1 MDVEPQPAQ
10 GTPGVP
16 SETQKERSPSPVSF
30 ARTRRHRPYFTPEEV
45 AILSEKQR
53 GGPTVSEG
61 YEDRIR
67 QQACGFMEAV
77 GLRMGLYVHA
87 TYPVILR
94 CDLRGTLL
102 SPRKTIA
109 TAQNLYHRFR
119 LFFPLKDFNFHV
131 SSPLFFPA
139 VAEH

>member
-1 MDVEPQPAQ
+1 MEGEQQPAQ
-10 GTPGVP
+10 GIPGIS
-16 SETQKERSPSPVSF
+16 SETQREGSPSPVSF

-77 GLRMGLYVHA
+77 GLRMGLYVRA

-94 CDLRGTLL
+94 WSLRCAPSQSKEDYSDCTDAL
-102 SPRKTIA
+102 S
-109 TAQNLYHRFR
+109 
-119 LFFPLKDFNFHV
+119 
-131 SSPLFFPA
+131 SFPA
-139 VAEH
+139 FLSSERF

>member
-1 MDVEPQPAQ
+1 MCFLVVPLIMEVEQQPAQ
-10 GTPGVP
+10 GTPGVLP
-16 SETQKERSPSPVSF
+16 ETQKERSPSPVSF

-77 GLRMGLYVHA
+77 GLRMGL
-87 TYPVILR
+87 
-94 CDLRGTLL
+94 
-102 SPRKTIA
+102 
-109 TAQNLYHRFR
+109 
-119 LFFPLKDFNFHV
+119 
-131 SSPLFFPA
+131 
-139 VAEH
+139 

>member
-1 MDVEPQPAQ
+1 MATQSGLCYGPGREGDKLDVPLFPCSCHHRSMEVDQPPGQ

-16 SETQKERSPSPVSF
+16 SESQKERSPSPVSF

-45 AILSEKQR
+45 TILSEKQR

-77 GLRMGLYVHA
+77 GLRMGLWVHA
-87 TYPVILR
+87 TWPIILR
-94 CDLRGTLL
+94 
-102 SPRKTIA
+102 
-109 TAQNLYHRFR
+109 
-119 LFFPLKDFNFHV
+119 
-131 SSPLFFPA
+131 
-139 VAEH
+139 